1 MILAAAEVSARRADL
16 VEANDPH
23 GFIVTLICVCV
34 VFCALVVLFL
44 LFNLLGK
51 YMVYLAHRKEAKTK
65 GVPTS
70 QVKGTSTAS
79 NSEVIAAIA
88 AAIHLYKDELHDTES
103 DVITINRVARAY
115 SPWSSKIHGLTQ
127 LPTRK

>member
-65 GVPTS
+65 G
-70 QVKGTSTAS
+70 TSTAS

-88 AAIHLYKDELHDTES
+88 AAIHLYKDGLHDTES